1 MNLVLDSLPS
11 ILTVMNTAVLSHLA
25 RPLLLDPVPE
35 GQEPG
40 VGAGQWWRDPLANL
54 SLSGKENEI

>member
-11 ILTVMNTAVLSHLA
+11 ILTVMNTAGLSHLA
-25 RPLLLDPVPE
+25 RPLLLDSVPE

-40 VGAGQWWRDPLANL
+40 VGVG
-54 SLSGKENEI
+54 

>member
-11 ILTVMNTAVLSHLA
+11 ILTVMNAAVLSHLA
-25 RPLLLDPVPE
+25 RPLLLDSIPE

-40 VGAGQWWRDPLANL
+40 GMGQWWRNPLANL
-54 SLSGKENEI
+54 SLGAKENEI